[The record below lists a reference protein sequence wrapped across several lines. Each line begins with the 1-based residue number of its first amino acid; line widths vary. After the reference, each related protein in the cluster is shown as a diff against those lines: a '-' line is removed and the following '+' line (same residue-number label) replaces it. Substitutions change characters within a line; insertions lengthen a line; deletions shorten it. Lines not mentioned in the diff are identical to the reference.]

1 MKNFRENEIIKLTV
15 SQFAKL
21 HNVNKRTL
29 HYYDEIGIFSPDY
42 KGDNGYRYYDYMQ
55 GIDFEYIKM
64 LKELNMG
71 LDEIK
76 KYIDNPNEEDF
87 KEIAEVKIKEIDQE
101 IRTLNRRREVLEDKL
116 NKLNKCDD
124 LRKKNSVKVIECEE
138 QKFFYTPFKFEDDD
152 LKQLI
157 SHIKDVWTVDE
168 YCKGIG
174 SFISVDKIQMG
185 EFEEYDGLFIE
196 MLEDM
201 ESKNTKNTIIK
212 PKGKYICAYHMGDW
226 DTLPDFYGEIVK
238 YAEENN
244 LTLVGY
250 SFEIGMNDFAIS
262 DMEDYITQI
271 MIRVEEN
278 NINSVK

>member
-42 KGDNGYRYYDYMQ
+42 KGENGYRYYDYMQ
-55 GIDFEYIKM
+55 GVDFEYIKM

-76 KYIDNPNEEDF
+76 RYIDNPNEEDF
-87 KEIAEVKIKEIDQE
+87 KEIAEVKIKEINQE
-101 IRTLNRRREVLEDKL
+101 IKLLNRRKEVLEDKL
-116 NKLNKCDD
+116 QKLSKCDEV
-124 LRKKNSVKVIECEE
+124 RNKNYIKVVECEE
-138 QKFFYTPFKFEDDD
+138 EKFFYTPFKFEDDD

>member
-42 KGDNGYRYYDYMQ
+42 KGENGYRYYDYMQ
-55 GIDFEYIKM
+55 GVDFEYIKM

-76 KYIDNPNEEDF
+76 RYIDNPNEEDF

-124 LRKKNSVKVIECEE
+124 VRKKNSVKVIECEE

-174 SFISVDKIQMG
+174 SFVSVEKIQRG

-262 DMEDYITQI
+262 DMKDYITQI

>member
-55 GIDFEYIKM
+55 GVDFEYIKM

-87 KEIAEVKIKEIDQE
+87 KKIAEVKIKEIDQE
-101 IRTLNRRREVLEDKL
+101 IMTLNRRREVLEDKL
-116 NKLNKCDD
+116 NKLNKCDEV
-124 LRKKNSVKVIECEE
+124 RKKNSIKVIDCEE

-174 SFISVDKIQMG
+174 SFVSVEKIQRG

-196 MLEDM
+196 MLDDID
-201 ESKNTKNTIIK
+201 SKNTIIK

-226 DTLPDFYGEIVK
+226 DTLPDFYGEIVE

-262 DMEDYITQI
+262 DMGDYITQI

>member
-42 KGDNGYRYYDYMQ
+42 KGENGYRYYDYMQ
-55 GIDFEYIKM
+55 GVDFEYIKM

-76 KYIDNPNEEDF
+76 RYIDNPNEEDF

-174 SFISVDKIQMG
+174 SFVSVEKIQRG

-196 MLEDM
+196 MLDDIDSDNM
-201 ESKNTKNTIIK
+201 IIK

-226 DTLPDFYGEIVK
+226 DTLPDFYDEIVK

>member
-1 MKNFRENEIIKLTV
+1 MKNFRENEIIELTV

-55 GIDFEYIKM
+55 GVDFEYIKM

-76 KYIDNPNEEDF
+76 RYIDNPNEEDF
-87 KEIAEVKIKEIDQE
+87 KEIADVKIKEIDQE

-116 NKLNKCDD
+116 KKLNKCDD
-124 LRKKNSVKVIECEE
+124 VRKKNSVKVIECEE

-174 SFISVDKIQMG
+174 SFISVDKIQRG

-196 MLEDM
+196 MLDDM

-226 DTLPDFYGEIVK
+226 DTLPDFYDEIVK

>member
-42 KGDNGYRYYDYMQ
+42 KGENGYRYYDYMQ
-55 GIDFEYIKM
+55 GVDFEYIKM

-76 KYIDNPNEEDF
+76 KYIDSPNEEDF
-87 KEIAEVKIKEIDQE
+87 KEIADVKIKEIDRE
-101 IRTLNRRREVLEDKL
+101 IRILNRRREVLEDKL
-116 NKLNKCDD
+116 NKLNKCDEV
-124 LRKKNSVKVIECEE
+124 RKKNSIKVIDCEE
-138 QKFFYTPFKFEDDD
+138 QKFFFTPFKFEDDD

-157 SHIKDVWTVDE
+157 THIKDVWTVDE

-174 SFISVDKIQMG
+174 SFVSVDKIKRG

-196 MLEDM
+196 MLEDI

-262 DMEDYITQI
+262 DMGDYITQI

>member
-55 GIDFEYIKM
+55 GVDFEYIKM

-87 KEIAEVKIKEIDQE
+87 KKIAEVKIKEINQE
-101 IRTLNRRREVLEDKL
+101 IKLLNRRKEVLEDKL
-116 NKLNKCDD
+116 QKLSKCDEV
-124 LRKKNSVKVIECEE
+124 RNKNYIKVVECEE
-138 QKFFYTPFKFEDDD
+138 EKFFYTPFKFEDDD

-174 SFISVDKIQMG
+174 SFVSVEKIQRG

-196 MLEDM
+196 MLDDIDSDNM
-201 ESKNTKNTIIK
+201 IIK

-262 DMEDYITQI
+262 DMKDYITQI

>member
-1 MKNFRENEIIKLTV
+1 MKNFRENEVIKLTV

-55 GIDFEYIKM
+55 GVDFEYIKM

-101 IRTLNRRREVLEDKL
+101 IKLLNRRKEVLEDKL
-116 NKLNKCDD
+116 QKLSKCDEV
-124 LRKKNSVKVIECEE
+124 RNKNYIKVVECEE
-138 QKFFYTPFKFEDDD
+138 EKFFYTPFKFEDDD

-174 SFISVDKIQMG
+174 SFVSVEKIQRG

-196 MLEDM
+196 MLDDID
-201 ESKNTKNTIIK
+201 SKNTIIK

>member
-42 KGDNGYRYYDYMQ
+42 KGENGYRYYDYMQ
-55 GIDFEYIKM
+55 GVDFEYIKM

-76 KYIDNPNEEDF
+76 KYIDSPNEEDF
-87 KEIAEVKIKEIDQE
+87 KEIADVKIKEIDRE

-116 NKLNKCDD
+116 NKLNKCDEV
-124 LRKKNSVKVIECEE
+124 RKKNSIKVIDCEE
-138 QKFFYTPFKFEDDD
+138 QKFFFTPFKFEDDD

-157 SHIKDVWTVDE
+157 AHIKDVWTVDE

-174 SFISVDKIQMG
+174 SFVSVDKIKRG

-226 DTLPDFYGEIVK
+226 DTLPDFYDEIVK

>member
-55 GIDFEYIKM
+55 GVDFEYIKM

-76 KYIDNPNEEDF
+76 RYIDNPNEEDF
-87 KEIAEVKIKEIDQE
+87 KEIADVKIKEIDQE

-116 NKLNKCDD
+116 KKLNKCDD
-124 LRKKNSVKVIECEE
+124 VRKKNSVKVIECEE

-174 SFISVDKIQMG
+174 SFVSVEKIQRG

-196 MLEDM
+196 MLDDIDSDNM
-201 ESKNTKNTIIK
+201 IIK

-250 SFEIGMNDFAIS
+250 SFEIGMNDLAIS
-262 DMEDYITQI
+262 DMKDYITQI

>member
-55 GIDFEYIKM
+55 GVDFEYIKM

-76 KYIDNPNEEDF
+76 KYIDSPNEEDF
-87 KEIAEVKIKEIDQE
+87 KEIADVKIKEIDRE

-116 NKLNKCDD
+116 NKLNKCDEV
-124 LRKKNSVKVIECEE
+124 RKKNSIKVIDCEE
-138 QKFFYTPFKFEDDD
+138 QKFFFTPFKFEDDD

-157 SHIKDVWTVDE
+157 AHIKDVWTVDE

-174 SFISVDKIQMG
+174 SFVSVDKIKRG

-226 DTLPDFYGEIVK
+226 DTLPNFYGEIVK

-262 DMEDYITQI
+262 DMKDYITQI

>member
-1 MKNFRENEIIKLTV
+1 MKNFRENEVIKLTV

-55 GIDFEYIKM
+55 GVDFEYIKM

-76 KYIDNPNEEDF
+76 RYIDNPNEEDF
-87 KEIAEVKIKEIDQE
+87 KEIAEVKIKEINQE
-101 IRTLNRRREVLEDKL
+101 IKLLNRRKEVLEDKL
-116 NKLNKCDD
+116 QKLSKCDEV
-124 LRKKNSVKVIECEE
+124 RNKNYIKVVECEE
-138 QKFFYTPFKFEDDD
+138 EKFFYTPFKFEDDD

-174 SFISVDKIQMG
+174 SFVSVEKIQRG

-196 MLEDM
+196 MLDDID
-201 ESKNTKNTIIK
+201 SKNTIIK

>member
-42 KGDNGYRYYDYMQ
+42 KGENGYRYYDYMQ
-55 GIDFEYIKM
+55 GVDFEYIKM

-76 KYIDNPNEEDF
+76 RYIDNPNEEDF
-87 KEIAEVKIKEIDQE
+87 KEIAEVKIKEINQE
-101 IRTLNRRREVLEDKL
+101 IKLLNRRKEVLEDKL
-116 NKLNKCDD
+116 QKLSKCDEV
-124 LRKKNSVKVIECEE
+124 RNKNYIKVVECEE
-138 QKFFYTPFKFEDDD
+138 EKFFYTPFKFEDDD

-174 SFISVDKIQMG
+174 SFVSVEKIQRG

-196 MLEDM
+196 MLDDIDSDNM
-201 ESKNTKNTIIK
+201 IIK

>member
-42 KGDNGYRYYDYMQ
+42 KGENGYRYYDYMQ
-55 GIDFEYIKM
+55 GVDFEYIKM

-76 KYIDNPNEEDF
+76 KYIDSPNEEDF
-87 KEIAEVKIKEIDQE
+87 KEIADVKIKEIDRE

-116 NKLNKCDD
+116 NKLNKCDEV
-124 LRKKNSVKVIECEE
+124 RKKNSIKVIDCEE
-138 QKFFYTPFKFEDDD
+138 QKFFFTPFKFEDDD

-157 SHIKDVWTVDE
+157 AHIKDVWTVDE

-174 SFISVDKIQMG
+174 SFVSVDKIKRG

-212 PKGKYICAYHMGDW
+212 LKGKYICAYHMGDW
-226 DTLPDFYGEIVK
+226 DTLPNFYGEIVK

>member
-55 GIDFEYIKM
+55 GVDFEYIKM

-76 KYIDNPNEEDF
+76 KYIDSPNEEDF
-87 KEIAEVKIKEIDQE
+87 KEIADVKIKEIDRE
-101 IRTLNRRREVLEDKL
+101 IRILNRRREVLEDKL
-116 NKLNKCDD
+116 NKLNKCDEV
-124 LRKKNSVKVIECEE
+124 RKKNSIKVIDCEE
-138 QKFFYTPFKFEDDD
+138 QKFFFTPFKFEDDD

-157 SHIKDVWTVDE
+157 THIKDVWTVDE

-174 SFISVDKIQMG
+174 SFVSVDKIKRG

-262 DMEDYITQI
+262 DMGDYITQI

>member
-55 GIDFEYIKM
+55 GVDFEYIKM

-76 KYIDNPNEEDF
+76 RYIDNPNEEDF
-87 KEIAEVKIKEIDQE
+87 KEIAEVKIKEINQE
-101 IRTLNRRREVLEDKL
+101 IKLLNRRKEVLEDKL
-116 NKLNKCDD
+116 QKLSKCDEV
-124 LRKKNSVKVIECEE
+124 RNKNYIKVVECEE
-138 QKFFYTPFKFEDDD
+138 EKFFYTPFKFEDDD

-174 SFISVDKIQMG
+174 SFVSVEKIQRG

-196 MLEDM
+196 MLDDID
-201 ESKNTKNTIIK
+201 SKNTIIK

-226 DTLPDFYGEIVK
+226 DTLPKFYGEIVE

>member
-42 KGDNGYRYYDYMQ
+42 KGENGYRYYDYMQ
-55 GIDFEYIKM
+55 GVDFEYIKM

-76 KYIDNPNEEDF
+76 KYIDSPNEEDF
-87 KEIAEVKIKEIDQE
+87 KEIADVKIKEIDRE

-116 NKLNKCDD
+116 NKLNKCDEV
-124 LRKKNSVKVIECEE
+124 RKKNSIKVIDCEE
-138 QKFFYTPFKFEDDD
+138 QKFFFTPFKFEDDD

-157 SHIKDVWTVDE
+157 AHIKDVWTVDE

-174 SFISVDKIQMG
+174 SFVSVDKIKRG

-226 DTLPDFYGEIVK
+226 DTLPNFYGEIVK

-262 DMEDYITQI
+262 DMKDYITQI

>member
-55 GIDFEYIKM
+55 GVDFEYIKM

-76 KYIDNPNEEDF
+76 RYIDNPNEEDF
-87 KEIAEVKIKEIDQE
+87 KEIAEVKIKEINQE
-101 IRTLNRRREVLEDKL
+101 IKLLNRRKEVLEDKL
-116 NKLNKCDD
+116 QKLSKCDEV
-124 LRKKNSVKVIECEE
+124 RNKNYIKVVECEE
-138 QKFFYTPFKFEDDD
+138 EKFFYTPFKFEDDD

-174 SFISVDKIQMG
+174 SFVSVEKIQRG

-196 MLEDM
+196 MLDDIDSDNM
-201 ESKNTKNTIIK
+201 IIK

-226 DTLPDFYGEIVK
+226 DTLPDFYDEIVK

>member
-1 MKNFRENEIIKLTV
+1 MKNFRDNEIIKLTV

-42 KGDNGYRYYDYMQ
+42 KGENGYRYYDYMQ
-55 GIDFEYIKM
+55 GVDFEYIKM

-76 KYIDNPNEEDF
+76 KYIDNTNEEDF
-87 KEIAEVKIKEIDQE
+87 KEIAEVKIKEINQE
-101 IRTLNRRREVLEDKL
+101 IKLLNRRKEVLEDKL
-116 NKLNKCDD
+116 QKLSKCDEV
-124 LRKKNSVKVIECEE
+124 RNKNYIKVVECEE
-138 QKFFYTPFKFEDDD
+138 EKFFYTPFKFEDDD

-174 SFISVDKIQMG
+174 SFISVDKIQRG

-250 SFEIGMNDFAIS
+250 SFEIGMNDLAIS
-262 DMEDYITQI
+262 DMKDYITQI

>member
-55 GIDFEYIKM
+55 GVDFEYIKM

-76 KYIDNPNEEDF
+76 RYIDNPNEEDF
-87 KEIAEVKIKEIDQE
+87 KEIADVKIKEIDQE

-116 NKLNKCDD
+116 KKLNKCDD
-124 LRKKNSVKVIECEE
+124 VRKKNSVKVIECEE

-174 SFISVDKIQMG
+174 SFVSVEKIQRG

-196 MLEDM
+196 MLDDIDSDNM
-201 ESKNTKNTIIK
+201 IIK

-226 DTLPDFYGEIVK
+226 DTLPKFYGEIVE

-262 DMEDYITQI
+262 DMKYYITQI

>member
-55 GIDFEYIKM
+55 GVDFEYIKM

-76 KYIDNPNEEDF
+76 RYIDNPNEEDF

-174 SFISVDKIQMG
+174 SFISVDKIQRG

-196 MLEDM
+196 MLDDIDSDNM
-201 ESKNTKNTIIK
+201 IIK

-262 DMEDYITQI
+262 DMKDYITQI

>member
-55 GIDFEYIKM
+55 GVDFEYIKM

-87 KEIAEVKIKEIDQE
+87 KKIAEVKIKEIDQE
-101 IRTLNRRREVLEDKL
+101 IMTLNRRREVLEDKL
-116 NKLNKCDD
+116 NKLNKCDEV
-124 LRKKNSVKVIECEE
+124 RKKNSIKVIDCEE

-174 SFISVDKIQMG
+174 SFVSVEKIQRG

-196 MLEDM
+196 MLDDID
-201 ESKNTKNTIIK
+201 SKNTIIK
-212 PKGKYICAYHMGDW
+212 LKGKYICAYHMGDW

-262 DMEDYITQI
+262 DMGDYITQI

>member
-1 MKNFRENEIIKLTV
+1 MKNFRENEVIKLTV

-42 KGDNGYRYYDYMQ
+42 KGENGYRYYDYMQ
-55 GIDFEYIKM
+55 GVDFEYIKM

-87 KEIAEVKIKEIDQE
+87 KEIAEVKIKEINQE
-101 IRTLNRRREVLEDKL
+101 IKLLNRRKEVLEDKL
-116 NKLNKCDD
+116 QKLSKCDEV
-124 LRKKNSVKVIECEE
+124 RNKNYIKVVECEE
-138 QKFFYTPFKFEDDD
+138 EKFFYTPFKFEDDD

-174 SFISVDKIQMG
+174 SFVSVEKIQRG

-196 MLEDM
+196 MLDDIDSDNM
-201 ESKNTKNTIIK
+201 IIK

-226 DTLPDFYGEIVK
+226 DTLPKFYGEIVK

-262 DMEDYITQI
+262 DMKDYITQI
-271 MIRVEEN
+271 MIRVEED

>member
-55 GIDFEYIKM
+55 GVDFEYIKM

-76 KYIDNPNEEDF
+76 RYIDNPNEEDF
-87 KEIAEVKIKEIDQE
+87 KEIADVKIKEIDQE

-116 NKLNKCDD
+116 KKLNKCDD
-124 LRKKNSVKVIECEE
+124 VRKKNSVKVIECEE

-174 SFISVDKIQMG
+174 SFVSVEKIQRG

-196 MLEDM
+196 MLDDID
-201 ESKNTKNTIIK
+201 SKNTIIK

-226 DTLPDFYGEIVK
+226 DTLPKFYGEIVE

-262 DMEDYITQI
+262 DMKYYITQI

>member
-42 KGDNGYRYYDYMQ
+42 KGENGYRYYDYMQ
-55 GIDFEYIKM
+55 GVDFEYIKM

-76 KYIDNPNEEDF
+76 RYIDNPNEEDF
-87 KEIAEVKIKEIDQE
+87 KEIAEVKIKEINQE
-101 IRTLNRRREVLEDKL
+101 IKLLNRRKEVLEDKL

-124 LRKKNSVKVIECEE
+124 VRKKNSVKVIECEE

-174 SFISVDKIQMG
+174 SFVSVEKIQRG

-196 MLEDM
+196 MLDDIDSDNM
-201 ESKNTKNTIIK
+201 IIK

-262 DMEDYITQI
+262 DMKDYITQI

>member
-42 KGDNGYRYYDYMQ
+42 KGENGYRYYDYMQ
-55 GIDFEYIKM
+55 GVDFEYIKM

-76 KYIDNPNEEDF
+76 RYIDNPNEEDF
-87 KEIAEVKIKEIDQE
+87 KEIAEVKIKEINQE
-101 IRTLNRRREVLEDKL
+101 IKLLNRRKEVLEDKL
-116 NKLNKCDD
+116 QKLSKCDEA
-124 LRKKNSVKVIECEE
+124 RNKNYIKVVECEE
-138 QKFFYTPFKFEDDD
+138 EKFFYTLFKFEDDD

-174 SFISVDKIQMG
+174 SFISVDKIQRG

-196 MLEDM
+196 MLDDM

-226 DTLPDFYGEIVK
+226 DTLPDFYDEIVK

>member
-42 KGDNGYRYYDYMQ
+42 KGENGYRYYDYMQ
-55 GIDFEYIKM
+55 GVDFEYIKM

-76 KYIDNPNEEDF
+76 RYIDNPNEEDF
-87 KEIAEVKIKEIDQE
+87 KEIAEVKIKEINQE
-101 IRTLNRRREVLEDKL
+101 IKLLNRRKEVLEDKL

-124 LRKKNSVKVIECEE
+124 VRKKNSVKVIECEE
-138 QKFFYTPFKFEDDD
+138 QKFFYTPFKFEDED

-174 SFISVDKIQMG
+174 SFVSVEKIQRG

-196 MLEDM
+196 MLDDIDSDNM
-201 ESKNTKNTIIK
+201 IIK

-226 DTLPDFYGEIVK
+226 DTLPDFYGEIVE

-262 DMEDYITQI
+262 DMKDYITQI

>member
-42 KGDNGYRYYDYMQ
+42 KGENGYRYYDYMQ
-55 GIDFEYIKM
+55 GVDFEYIKM

-76 KYIDNPNEEDF
+76 RYIDNPNEEDF
-87 KEIAEVKIKEIDQE
+87 KEIAEVKIKEINQE
-101 IRTLNRRREVLEDKL
+101 IKLLNRRKEVLEDKL
-116 NKLNKCDD
+116 QKLSKCDEV
-124 LRKKNSVKVIECEE
+124 RNKNYIKVVECEE
-138 QKFFYTPFKFEDDD
+138 EKFFYTPFKFEDDD

-174 SFISVDKIQMG
+174 SFVSVEKIQRG

-196 MLEDM
+196 MLDDID
-201 ESKNTKNTIIK
+201 SKNTIIK

-226 DTLPDFYGEIVK
+226 DTLPDFYDEIVK

>member
-1 MKNFRENEIIKLTV
+1 MKNFRENEVIKLTV

-55 GIDFEYIKM
+55 GVDFEYIKM

-87 KEIAEVKIKEIDQE
+87 KEIAEVKIKEINQE
-101 IRTLNRRREVLEDKL
+101 IKLLNRRKEVLEDKL
-116 NKLNKCDD
+116 QKLSKCDEV
-124 LRKKNSVKVIECEE
+124 RNKNYIKVVECEE
-138 QKFFYTPFKFEDDD
+138 EKFFYTPFKFEDDD

-174 SFISVDKIQMG
+174 SFVSVEKIQRG
-185 EFEEYDGLFIE
+185 ELEEYDGLFIE
-196 MLEDM
+196 MLDDIDSDNM
-201 ESKNTKNTIIK
+201 IIK

>member
-42 KGDNGYRYYDYMQ
+42 KGENGYRYYDYMQ
-55 GIDFEYIKM
+55 GVDFEYIKM

-76 KYIDNPNEEDF
+76 RYIDNPNEEDF
-87 KEIAEVKIKEIDQE
+87 KEIAEVKIKEINQE
-101 IRTLNRRREVLEDKL
+101 IKLLNRRKEVLEDKL
-116 NKLNKCDD
+116 QKLSKCDEV
-124 LRKKNSVKVIECEE
+124 RNKNYIKVVECEE
-138 QKFFYTPFKFEDDD
+138 EKFFYTPFKFEDDD

-174 SFISVDKIQMG
+174 SFISVDKIQRG

-196 MLEDM
+196 MLDDM

-226 DTLPDFYGEIVK
+226 DTLPDFYDEIVK

>member
-42 KGDNGYRYYDYMQ
+42 KGENGYRYYDYMQ
-55 GIDFEYIKM
+55 GVDFEYIKM

-101 IRTLNRRREVLEDKL
+101 IKLLNRRREVLEDKL
-116 NKLNKCDD
+116 NKLNKCDEV
-124 LRKKNSVKVIECEE
+124 RKKNSIKVIDCEE
-138 QKFFYTPFKFEDDD
+138 QKFFFTPFKFEDDD

-157 SHIKDVWTVDE
+157 AHIKDVWTVDE

-174 SFISVDKIQMG
+174 SFVSVDKIKRG

-226 DTLPDFYGEIVK
+226 DTLPNFYGEIVK

>member
-55 GIDFEYIKM
+55 GVDFEYIKM

-76 KYIDNPNEEDF
+76 RYIDNPNEEDF
-87 KEIAEVKIKEIDQE
+87 KEIADVKIKEINQE
-101 IRTLNRRREVLEDKL
+101 IKLLNRRKEVLEDKL
-116 NKLNKCDD
+116 QKLSKCDEV
-124 LRKKNSVKVIECEE
+124 RNKNYIKVVECEE
-138 QKFFYTPFKFEDDD
+138 EKFFYTPFKFEDDD

-174 SFISVDKIQMG
+174 SFVSVEKIQRG

-196 MLEDM
+196 MLDDIDSDNM
-201 ESKNTKNTIIK
+201 IIK

-262 DMEDYITQI
+262 DMKDYITQI

>member
-42 KGDNGYRYYDYMQ
+42 KGENGYRYYDYMQ
-55 GIDFEYIKM
+55 GVDFEYIKM

-76 KYIDNPNEEDF
+76 KYIDSPNEEDF
-87 KEIAEVKIKEIDQE
+87 KEIADVKIKEIDRE

-116 NKLNKCDD
+116 NKLNKCDEV
-124 LRKKNSVKVIECEE
+124 RKKNSIKVIDCEE
-138 QKFFYTPFKFEDDD
+138 QKFFFTPFKFEDDD

-157 SHIKDVWTVDE
+157 AHIKDVWTVDE

-174 SFISVDKIQMG
+174 SFVSVDKIKRG

-226 DTLPDFYGEIVK
+226 DTLPNFYGEIVK
-238 YAEENN
+238 YAEGNN

>member
-42 KGDNGYRYYDYMQ
+42 KGENGYRYYDYMQ
-55 GIDFEYIKM
+55 GVDFEYIKM

-87 KEIAEVKIKEIDQE
+87 KEIAEAKIKEINQE
-101 IRTLNRRREVLEDKL
+101 IKLLNRRKEVLEDKL
-116 NKLNKCDD
+116 QKLSKCDEV
-124 LRKKNSVKVIECEE
+124 RNKNYIKVVECEE
-138 QKFFYTPFKFEDDD
+138 EKFFYTPFKFEDDD

-174 SFISVDKIQMG
+174 SFISVDKIQRG

-196 MLEDM
+196 MLDDM

-226 DTLPDFYGEIVK
+226 DTLPDFYDEIVK

>member
-42 KGDNGYRYYDYMQ
+42 KGENGYRYYDYMQ
-55 GIDFEYIKM
+55 GVDFEYIKM

-76 KYIDNPNEEDF
+76 KYIDSPNEEDF
-87 KEIAEVKIKEIDQE
+87 KEIADVKIKEIDRE

-116 NKLNKCDD
+116 NKLNKCD
-124 LRKKNSVKVIECEE
+124 LVREKNYIKVIECEE

-174 SFISVDKIQMG
+174 SFISVDKIQRG

-226 DTLPDFYGEIVK
+226 DTLPDFYGEIVE

>member
-42 KGDNGYRYYDYMQ
+42 KGENGYRYYDYMQ
-55 GIDFEYIKM
+55 GVDFEYIKM

-76 KYIDNPNEEDF
+76 RYIDNPNEEDF

-174 SFISVDKIQMG
+174 SFVSVEKIQRG

-196 MLEDM
+196 MLDDIDSDNM
-201 ESKNTKNTIIK
+201 IIK

-262 DMEDYITQI
+262 DMKDYITQI